1 MTLGVVIRN
10 IQTLPLSFIALIF
23 FSRLLNLVLA
33 RFLEESLPSVL
44 CCEVNK
50 VLARLPSL

>member
-10 IQTLPLSFIALIF
+10 IQTLPLPLIALIF

-33 RFLEESLPSVL
+33 RFLEESLTLVL